1 MNEVNICFFCLDSVK
16 QMHLCDICIIEQ
28 RMSNYCFQLCYHCME
43 KHRKKHS
50 EVTGLGNNI
59 INDNKID
66 LDVYIAR
73 KGNFTEF

>member
-1 MNEVNICFFCLDSVK
+1 
-16 QMHLCDICIIEQ
+16 
-28 RMSNYCFQLCYHCME
+28 ME